1 MNKLKLELTWLGK
14 EIQRKIEP
22 RLLLKDE
29 IKSNLELDNETENM
43 LIHGDNLLALK
54 AIEKNYAGEIQCI
67 YIDPPYNTGS
77 AFDHYDDNLEHS
89 IWLDLMSYRLK
100 SLRKLLKETG
110 SIWIQIDDDEQAY
123 LKVLCDQIFGR
134 NNFVNMIS
142 VNMKNTSGASGGGED
157 KRLKKNCEYIL
168 IYAKD
173 YSKLRTFK
181 PTYVYEDISE
191 VVKDYRK
198 QNKSWKYTSVLV
210 NEGEKQFLAETVDG
224 SGKPIKIYN
233 RIGTEIK
240 SINQLMKEED
250 LTEAQAYVKYS
261 TQLFQTTNAQ
271 TSIRTRVWEEAEK
284 HGDKTD
290 IISIEYV
297 PQSGKNSGQLYEQ
310 FYKGDK
316 FRLFVWLRDT
326 SEEINGILYKK
337 NKLGSYWDVTGEM
350 KNLTKEGKV
359 QFPNGKKP
367 EKLIQQVLEMAT
379 NEGEMVLDSFLGSGT
394 TAAVAHKMGR
404 KWIGIEMGEQ
414 AYTHCKVRLDLIIK
428 GKDTNGITKNVD
440 WQGGGGYNFY
450 ELAPSLINIDS
461 FGEEIINKAYSPEM
475 LAAAVA
481 IHEGYT
487 YSPSDEVFWKQ
498 SKANERSFLYVTT
511 RYITE
516 PYINAIQAT
525 MEDGEYLVIASK
537 SFDESVMKLFKNITV
552 KKIPQSLL
560 NDCEYAVNDYNL
572 NIVSPP
578 TYEYEDEEGEENE

>member
-14 EIQRKIEP
+14 EKQRKIEP

-29 IKSNLELDNETENM
+29 KNSNLKQDNETENM

-54 AIEKNYAGEIQCI
+54 ALERNYAGEIQCI

-77 AFDHYDDNLEHS
+77 AFEHYDDNLEHS

-100 SLRKLLKETG
+100 SLKRLLKETG

-173 YSKLRTFK
+173 YTQLRTFK
-181 PTYVYEDISE
+181 PLYIYNELADLIQEYKKSG
-191 VVKDYRK
+191 
-198 QNKSWKYTSVLV
+198 KSWKYTSVLV
-210 NEGEKQFLAETVDG
+210 DAGKKEYYGSTVDG
-224 SGKPIKIYN
+224 TGQ
-233 RIGTEIK
+233 EIK
-240 SINQLMKEED
+240 VYKRKNPIMMSIGQIAKRDGISERD
-250 LTEAQAYVKYS
+250 AYHKYG
-261 TQLFQTTNAQ
+261 TKVFRTTNSQ
-271 TSIRTRVWEEAEK
+271 SSIRRRIVDYRNEESIE
-284 HGDKTD
+284 DSLL
-290 IISIEYV
+290 SIEYV
-297 PQSGKNSGQLYEQ
+297 PKSGKNKGVVYEQ
-310 FYKGDK
+310 FYKDEN
-316 FRLFVWLRDT
+316 LIVWLRDT
-326 SEEINGILYKK
+326 SEEIDGILYKK
-337 NKLGSYWDVTGEM
+337 DKLGTYWDVTGEM

-359 QFPNGKKP
+359 KFPNGKKP

-379 NEGEMVLDSFLGSGT
+379 NEGELVLDSFLGSGT
-394 TAAVAHKMGR
+394 TVAVAHKMHR
-404 KWIGIEMGEQ
+404 RWIGIEMGEQ
-414 AYTHCKVRLDLIIK
+414 AYTHCKVRLDTIIA
-428 GKDTNGITKNVD
+428 GKDTNGITKSVD

-450 ELAPSLINIDS
+450 KLAPSLINIDS
-461 FGEEIINKAYSPEM
+461 FGEEIINKEYSPEM

-498 SKANERSFLYVTT
+498 SKANEKSYLYVTT
-511 RYITE
+511 RYINE
-516 PYINAIQAT
+516 HYINAIHET

-537 SFDESVMKLFKNITV
+537 SFDESVMKLYENITV

-560 NDCEYAVNDYNL
+560 NDCDYAVNDYNL

-578 TYEYEDEEGEENE
+578 IYDYDDEDGEGDE

>member
-1 MNKLKLELTWLGK
+1 MDKLKLELTWLGK
-14 EIQRKIEP
+14 ERQRKIEP

-29 IKSNLELDNETENM
+29 KKSNLEQDNETENM

-54 AIEKNYAGEIQCI
+54 ALEKNYTGEIQCI

-77 AFDHYDDNLEHS
+77 AFEHYDDNFEHS

-181 PTYVYEDISE
+181 PTYVYEDISN
-191 VVKDYRK
+191 VVEDYRK

-233 RIGTEIK
+233 RVGAEVK
-240 SINQLMKEED
+240 SIKQLMKEED
-250 LTEAQAYVKYS
+250 LTEAQAYLKYS

-271 TSIRTRVWEEAEK
+271 SSIRTRVWEEAEK
-284 HGDKTD
+284 HEEKTD
-290 IISIEYV
+290 IISIEYI
-297 PQSGKNSGQLYEQ
+297 PQSGKNFGQLYEQ
-310 FYKGDK
+310 FYKGGK

-326 SEEINGILYKK
+326 SEEINGTLYKK
-337 NKLGSYWDVTGEM
+337 DKLGTYWDVTGDM

-379 NEGEMVLDSFLGSGT
+379 NEGDLVLDSFLGSGT

-414 AYTHCKVRLDLIIK
+414 AYTHCKVRLDLVIA
-428 GKDTNGITKNVD
+428 GDDTNGITKSVD

-461 FGEEIINKAYSPEM
+461 FGEEIINKEYSPEM

-498 SKANERSFLYVTT
+498 SKANEKSYLYVTT
-511 RYITE
+511 RYINE
-516 PYINAIQAT
+516 PYINSIHET
-525 MEDGEYLVIASK
+525 MEEGEYLVIASK
-537 SFDESVMKLFKNITV
+537 SFDESVTKLFSNITV

-560 NDCEYAVNDYNL
+560 NDCEYAVKDYNL
-572 NIVSPP
+572 NIISPP
-578 TYEYEDEEGEENE
+578 TYEYDDEDGEENE

>member
-1 MNKLKLELTWLGK
+1 MSKLKLELTWLGK
-14 EIQRKIEP
+14 EVQRKIEP

-29 IKSNLELDNETENM
+29 ENSNLEQDNEAENM

-54 AIEKNYAGEIQCI
+54 ALEKNYAGEIQCI

-77 AFDHYDDNLEHS
+77 AFEHYDDNLEHS

-142 VNMKNTSGASGGGED
+142 VNMKNTSGASGGGAD

-168 IYAKD
+168 VYAKD
-173 YSKLRTFK
+173 YTKLRHFK
-181 PTYVYEDISE
+181 PIYIYTELADLIQEYKESG
-191 VVKDYRK
+191 
-198 QNKSWKYTSVLV
+198 KSWKYTSVLV
-210 NEGEKQFLAETVDG
+210 DAGEKEYYGSTIDG
-224 SGKPIKIYN
+224 SGQ
-233 RIGTEIK
+233 EIK
-240 SINQLMKEED
+240 VYKRKNPIIMSIGKIAKIDGISERD
-250 LTEAQAYVKYS
+250 AYHKYG
-261 TQLFQTTNAQ
+261 TKVFRTTNSQ
-271 TSIRTRVWEEAEK
+271 SSIRRRIVDYRNEESIE
-284 HGDKTD
+284 DSLL
-290 IISIEYV
+290 SIEYV
-297 PQSGKNSGQLYEQ
+297 PKSGKNKGVFYEQ
-310 FYKGDK
+310 FYKDEN
-316 FRLFVWLRDT
+316 LIVWLRDT
-326 SEEINGILYKK
+326 SEEIDGVLYKK
-337 NKLGSYWDVTGEM
+337 DKLGSYWDVTGDM

-359 QFPNGKKP
+359 KFPNGKKP

-379 NEGEMVLDSFLGSGT
+379 NEGELVLDSFLGSGT
-394 TAAVAHKMGR
+394 TVAVAHKMHR
-404 KWIGIEMGEQ
+404 RWIGIEMGEQ
-414 AYTHCKVRLDLIIK
+414 AYTHCKVRLDSIIA
-428 GKDTNGITKNVD
+428 GKDTNGITKSVD

-461 FGEEIINKAYSPEM
+461 FGEEIINKEYSPEM
-475 LAAAVA
+475 LASAIA

-498 SKANERSFLYVTT
+498 SKANEKSYLYVTT
-511 RYITE
+511 RYINE
-516 PYINAIQAT
+516 PYINAIHET

-537 SFDESVMKLFKNITV
+537 SFDESVTKLFENITV

-560 NDCEYAVNDYNL
+560 NNCEYAVNDYNL

-578 TYEYEDEEGEENE
+578 TYEYDDEEGEENE